1 MNAVGLNDVLYLQ
14 DQVQLGKQS
23 NAGSAD
29 GEQTGVPEDAST
41 NHRTFVPAPQTVCT
55 VQ

>member
-1 MNAVGLNDVLYLQ
+1 MNAVELNDVLYLQ

-23 NAGSAD
+23 NAGSAG
-29 GEQTGVPEDAST
+29 GEQTGVPEDALT
-41 NHRTFVPAPQTVCT
+41 NHPPVVPALQTVCT